1 MPSKPKSRKRSEHVA
16 SLVLPPGMLQRWV
29 FRLSNPKN
37 QMRLMI
43 AVFAG
48 LVLWLFTAG
57 WSLPFAYR
65 EGQAPL
71 RDIHPRVQFK
81 VLDDSQTLL
90 AKRRAISEAKAV
102 YENDPEPLEQMRA
115 RLQSSIVQ
123 IVSSKTYDKEIE
135 ALWSEFIPSADD
147 ANQELDPVEVEAEYT
162 KLRELFLKKEQL
174 PDSEKSIQIS
184 DFEKSIQTAMTG
196 FDRLGLLTEKLKD
209 ANQANIIVYNKADA
223 STRQNVLISDVFG
236 AQAREKLGKSLDLEL
251 NTLVTQGDKK
261 FLIERIKYWVSNHLP
276 PVGTLTLNAEETE
289 KERLAAEAAAEPV
302 YYVYTASDVL
312 AKSEVPLTPDVLEL
326 LHLEHNAFLGG
337 RSLTSFAS
345 RSVAVLGMY
354 LALGILCGVYLI
366 YKCPQVFKSLKKY
379 FLFVIPVVLAIVT
392 CYWLKDQWQAEMIPI
407 MLVGMIF
414 SIVYRQELALLVTAC
429 VTLAVVLSIGA
440 DIATFVTITA
450 ATSVSILMTDRIRS
464 RSKLIYIGLWAA
476 VVAFFTNLG
485 VNLVLGQPFL
495 NFQSDAPF
503 ALLEIA
509 AWQALWAVVTGFLMT
524 GILPFVEKAFE
535 VLTDIS
541 LLELGD
547 AAHPLLQELVRR
559 APGTYNHSITVASI
573 AEAAAESIGANGLLV
588 RVGAYFHDIGKM
600 MKPEYFAE
608 NQQKETGGNRHDG
621 LLPAMSTLVII
632 AHVKDGADLARQNRL
647 PQAMIDFIEQHH
659 GTTLVEYFYQEANR
673 LVEENPDEEAVDESN
688 YRYPGPK
695 PKSKEAG
702 VLMISDVVESACRT
716 LVEPTPARIESIVE
730 ELTMKRLL
738 DGQFDKSGLTL
749 SELRTIQDSV
759 IKSLT
764 AVYHGRVKYPNQQ
777 TA

>member
-1 MPSKPKSRKRSEHVA
+1 
-16 SLVLPPGMLQRWV
+16 MLQRWV
-29 FRLSNPKN
+29 VRLSNPKN
-37 QMRLMI
+37 QTRLVI

-48 LVLWLFTAG
+48 LLLWLLTAG

-81 VLDDSQTLL
+81 KLDDSKTLS
-90 AKRRAISEAKAV
+90 AKRRAISEARAV

-123 IVSSKTYDKEIE
+123 IVSSETYDEEIE
-135 ALWSEFIPSADD
+135 ALWSEFIASSDD
-147 ANQELDPVEVEAEYT
+147 AIQELDPVEVEEKHT
-162 KLRELFLKKEQL
+162 KLREFFVEEGRL
-174 PDSEKSIQIS
+174 SA
-184 DFEKSIQTAMTG
+184 FEKSIQTAMTG
-196 FDRLGLLTEKLKD
+196 IDRLGLLTQMPED
-209 ANQANIIVYNKADA
+209 ANQAEIIVFNKAD
-223 STRQNVLISDVFG
+223 SSKRQILPISDVFS
-236 AQAREKLGKSLDLEL
+236 AQAAEKLDKSLDLEL
-251 NTLVTQGDKK
+251 STLVSNGDKK
-261 FLIERIKYWVSNHLP
+261 FLIEPIKYWIKSHLP
-276 PVGTLTLNAEETE
+276 AGGTLTLNADETE

-302 YYVYTASDVL
+302 YYAYTASDVL
-312 AKSEVPLTPDVLEL
+312 AKSEIPLTPDEL
-326 LHLEHNAFLGG
+326 DLLRLEHDAFLEG

-345 RSVAVLGMY
+345 RSLAVLGMY

-379 FLFVIPVVLAIVT
+379 FLFVIPVTLSIVI
-392 CYWLKDQWQAEMIPI
+392 CYWLDDQWQAEMIPI

-450 ATSVSILMTDRIRS
+450 ASSVSILMTDRIRS

-485 VNLVLGQPFL
+485 VNIVSGQPFL
-495 NFQSDAPF
+495 NFESDAPF

-524 GILPFVEKAFE
+524 GILPFVEKTFG

-547 AAHPLLQELVRR
+547 AAHPLLQELVKR

-608 NQQKETGGNRHDG
+608 NQQKEAGGNRHDR
-621 LLPAMSTLVII
+621 LSSAMSSLVII

-647 PQAMIDFIEQHH
+647 PPAMIDFIEQHH
-659 GTTLVEYFYQEANR
+659 GTTLVEYFYQEAIR
-673 LVEENPDEEAVDESN
+673 LQEEKPDVEEVDENN

-702 VLMISDVVESACRT
+702 VLMISDAVESACRT

-759 IKSLT
+759 VKSLT
-764 AVYHGRVKYPNQQ
+764 AVYHGRVKYPSQQ